1 MLNLPDEDFTAI
13 TQESQLAV
21 VHHELDAVDLQRF
34 CILFPETTRKRF
46 SRLQFPRP
54 LASAAPSSPC
64 WRATASCSPPGN
76 AAERRSS
83 SGRRPGWSSWCSS
96 SGGCRAACRWRP
108 CLSGR
113 CPSGPTGRSE
123 GTWKEFHLSALALNR
138 SGWLTTATLVY
149 LLSDGRHQVSVAV
162 AQRRHGAL
170 LLLLVQHFELVLGEW
185 LAWLRNHLDHV
196 QDQNL
201 SHTNELTPC
210 CRGNRERFWFSC
222 GCSPGPCRWP
232 PLPASDRFLQRRSPS
247 AQKRSPDSSM
257 QRSSCRSHIP
267 TPPGRSWQLDKLPFF
282 F

>member
-1 MLNLPDEDFTAI
+1 MEQRSGRRFSMLNLLEEDFTVI

-34 CILFPETTRKRF
+34 CILFPERRRKRF
-46 SRLQFPRP
+46 IQLPFPRP

-64 WRATASCSPPGN
+64 WQATASCSPPGN

-123 GTWKEFHLSALALNR
+123 GTMKEVAFICWSDR
-138 SGWLTTATLVY
+138 LTTASSAY

-162 AQRRHGAL
+162 AQRRHRAL
-170 LLLLVQHFELVLGEW
+170 LLLLIQHFELVLSER
-185 LAWLRNHLDHV
+185 LAWLRHHLDHV

-201 SHTNELTPC
+201 NPTNTLTHC
-210 CRGNRERFWFSC
+210 CRGNRQRFRISC

-232 PLPASDRFLQRRSPS
+232 PLPASDRFLRRCSPS
-247 AQKRSPDSSM
+247 AQKRSPDSSA
-257 QRSSCRSHIP
+257 QQSSCRSHIP
-267 TPPGRSWQLDKLPFF
+267 TPQGRSW
-282 F
+282 